1 MSENAGVKTTLQL
14 VFVYGRDIFRPVAR
28 QYREKS
34 SSDQSFLALVSS
46 TSMSYSVNTHRVR
59 LKTS

>member
-34 SSDQSFLALVSS
+34 SSDQSFLALVLQ
-46 TSMSYSVNTHRVR
+46 RVCR
-59 LKTS
+59 TR